1 MPRSSVA
8 SPGCARTSGR
18 SGQVAVVIHGP
29 LAAHPRDGCLV
40 AEPSESGADAVQCG
54 SERLRGTKS
63 RLAGEFSAERDPD
76 LVQTVAA
83 RSFGQGVDNEADQ
96 LLVAAL
102 RELDRRQ
109 LGRDPVGLG
118 RSPGAGARAS
128 RPPLE
133 RGNQETRL
141 REPFESATGD
151 IAVNLQSRGDIVGG
165 HRQRPHACEEERL
178 AKIAISDCVEPMH
191 HPGNAAVVAPDPC

>member
-109 LGRDPVGLG
+109 LGSDPVGLG

-133 RGNQETRL
+133 RGNQKTRFREPLEATAGDVAVNSLGGGEVVGRHRL
-141 REPFESATGD
+141 RLGTG
-151 IAVNLQSRGDIVGG
+151 
-165 HRQRPHACEEERL
+165 EEERL
-178 AKIAISDCVEPMH
+178 AKLAIADRVKPLH
-191 HPGNAAVVAPDPC
+191 HF